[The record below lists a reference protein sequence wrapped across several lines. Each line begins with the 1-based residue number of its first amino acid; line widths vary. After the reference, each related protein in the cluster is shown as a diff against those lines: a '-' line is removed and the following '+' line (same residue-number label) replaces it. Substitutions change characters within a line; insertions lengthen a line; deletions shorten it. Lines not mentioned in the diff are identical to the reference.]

1 MEKLGPRQKL
11 TACRWRRVLLV
22 LGLVY
27 SLGAFG
33 WLALPLI
40 PESWRGDFMGAG
52 LLGTPLA
59 ISPFADGPTGYAV
72 LVFLVLGL
80 LMLAQWAFLRPGP
93 HLAARLALTGRPLR
107 GSILAAGFMA
117 MLLTV
122 GFGAL
127 LLEIL
132 DQWESPVFSEPPTRG
147 SVSILF
153 GVYVGMGLG
162 WLAWTI
168 VFYIY
173 WRQGDRYTQLGK
185 MIRGL
190 VAGSLLETLVAVP
203 VHIWAVRQ
211 RECYCDRGTYT
222 TLVFSGTVLLWAFG
236 PGIVLLYMRE
246 RCRQARLFPKCP
258 DCGYDLRASREKCPE
273 CGRPV
278 DAVS

>member
-1 MEKLGPRQKL
+1 M
-11 TACRWRRVLLV
+11 
-22 LGLVY
+22 
-27 SLGAFG
+27 F
-33 WLALPLI
+33 
-40 PESWRGDFMGAG
+40 AG
-52 LLGTPLA
+52 LLGTPLT
-59 ISPFADGPTGYAV
+59 ISPLVDTRAGYTV
-72 LVFLVLGL
+72 IVSLVLGL
-80 LMLAQWAFLRPGP
+80 LMVAQWAFLRPGP
-93 HLAARLALTGRPLR
+93 HLAARLTLSGRPLR
-107 GSILAAGFMA
+107 GAILAAGFMA
-117 MLLTV
+117 MLLSV

-127 LLEIL
+127 VLEVP
-132 DQWESPVFSEPPTRG
+132 DQWKSLGLSDGYNSRSMPVA
-147 SVSILF
+147 F
-153 GVYVGMGLG
+153 GLCVGMGSG

-211 RECYCDRGTYT
+211 RECYCERGTYT
-222 TLVFSGTVLLWAFG
+222 TLVFSGTVLVWAFG